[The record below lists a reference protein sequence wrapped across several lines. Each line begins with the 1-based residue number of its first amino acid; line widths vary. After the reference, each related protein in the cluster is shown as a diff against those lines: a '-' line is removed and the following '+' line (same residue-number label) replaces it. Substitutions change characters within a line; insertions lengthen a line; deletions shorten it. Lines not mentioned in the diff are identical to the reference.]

1 MILPGIFHSTDL
13 NQANVYRFAESNL
26 ISLHDIILQIPTG
39 LEWVIIIVVIIVIFF
54 GVKKV
59 PEIARSLGKASS
71 EYQKAR
77 IEAERELGK
86 IKNGGVS
93 KGEDR
98 SKLEE
103 IAGTLGINHSGLTN
117 EEIRDAIEAELR
129 KTKSSSG

>member
-1 MILPGIFHSTDL
+1 
-13 NQANVYRFAESNL
+13 L

-59 PEIARSLGKASS
+59 PEIARSFGKATS

-77 IEAERELGK
+77 IQAERELGQ
-86 IKNGGVS
+86 IKNGGVPKS
-93 KGEDR
+93 EDR

-103 IAGTLGINHSGLTN
+103 IAGTLGIDHSSLTN
-117 EEIRDAIEAELR
+117 EELRDAIEAELH

>member
-13 NQANVYRFAESNL
+13 NQGNVYRLAESNL

-103 IAGTLGINHSGLTN
+103 IAGTLRINHSGLTN